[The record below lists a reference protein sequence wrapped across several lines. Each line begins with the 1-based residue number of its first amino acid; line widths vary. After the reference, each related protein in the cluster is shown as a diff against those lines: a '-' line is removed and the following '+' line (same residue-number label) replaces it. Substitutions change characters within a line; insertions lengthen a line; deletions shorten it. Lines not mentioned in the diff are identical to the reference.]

1 MALFKKENKK
11 IEQEKLFEKEVT
23 GAKDIVAPPAIEI
36 NQNYVR
42 IEEKFSKTYFVF
54 SYPRYLTMGW
64 LAPIINMDA
73 PFDLSFFFHP
83 IETGTILRQLR
94 KSVTEVQ
101 SEIIERQEKGLIRDP
116 ALETAYQDLEDLR
129 DKLQTA
135 QEKMFKFGL
144 YITIYADNK
153 KDLEIIETNLRSVLE
168 SRLVYIK
175 PALLQQKEG
184 LLSCFP
190 YGMDL
195 LQIHNTLNTGPL
207 SSLFPFIS
215 FDLSS
220 NEGILFGINKHNSSL
235 ILFDRFS
242 LENANMVIF
251 AKSGSGKSYAIKLEL
266 LRSLM
271 LGIDCI
277 VIDPENEYKPL
288 VDAVGGS
295 FFKISLSSESHINPF
310 DLPEPREDETP
321 EDVLRSS
328 IVNLVGLMRIMLGGM
343 TPEED
348 AIMDRAIMETYAAK
362 DITPYSDPKKW
373 KENIPILSDL
383 ESVLETM
390 QGAESLVERLRKYTK
405 GTFSSF
411 FNSPSN
417 ISMDKS
423 LVIFGIR
430 DMEDDLRPIAMF
442 IVMRYIW
449 NSIRVSLKKR
459 ILVVDEAWWMMKEAD
474 GASFLYGICKRAR
487 KYWLGVT
494 TITQDVSDFISS
506 EYGKPIITNS
516 SLQLLL
522 KQSPAAIDL
531 VQKTFNLTD
540 QEKYLLLESPVGEGI
555 FFAGQK
561 HVAISIVASYTEDQI
576 ITTSPEEIIKIREAK
591 KYSQENV

>member
-1 MALFKKENKK
+1 
-11 IEQEKLFEKEVT
+11 
-23 GAKDIVAPPAIEI
+23 
-36 NQNYVR
+36 
-42 IEEKFSKTYFVF
+42 
-54 SYPRYLTMGW
+54 
-64 LAPIINMDA
+64 
-73 PFDLSFFFHP
+73 
-83 IETGTILRQLR
+83 
-94 KSVTEVQ
+94 
-101 SEIIERQEKGLIRDP
+101 
-116 ALETAYQDLEDLR
+116 LEDLR

-295 FFKISLSSESHINPF
+295 FL
-310 DLPEPREDETP
+310 
-321 EDVLRSS
+321 
-328 IVNLVGLMRIMLGGM
+328 
-343 TPEED
+343 
-348 AIMDRAIMETYAAK
+348 
-362 DITPYSDPKKW
+362 
-373 KENIPILSDL
+373 
-383 ESVLETM
+383 
-390 QGAESLVERLRKYTK
+390 
-405 GTFSSF
+405 
-411 FNSPSN
+411 
-417 ISMDKS
+417 
-423 LVIFGIR
+423 
-430 DMEDDLRPIAMF
+430 
-442 IVMRYIW
+442 
-449 NSIRVSLKKR
+449 
-459 ILVVDEAWWMMKEAD
+459 
-474 GASFLYGICKRAR
+474 
-487 KYWLGVT
+487 
-494 TITQDVSDFISS
+494 
-506 EYGKPIITNS
+506 
-516 SLQLLL
+516 
-522 KQSPAAIDL
+522 
-531 VQKTFNLTD
+531 
-540 QEKYLLLESPVGEGI
+540 KYL
-555 FFAGQK
+555 
-561 HVAISIVASYTEDQI
+561 
-576 ITTSPEEIIKIREAK
+576 
-591 KYSQENV
+591 